1 MSKSTVTYS
10 ALRASEHRTD
20 VSFYEELA
28 HKILLTIGQLVD
40 FSVERK
46 VSIYAVKQRAGINF
60 SALAKIFD
68 NLKSKKYISIQL
80 SEPADVRREIGPED
94 VVVSLTHDGLSEILK
109 KLNA

>member
-1 MSKSTVTYS
+1 MRKSTVTYS

-20 VSFYEELA
+20 VSFYEEMA

-40 FSVERK
+40 FSLNRE

-60 SALAKIFD
+60 AALAKIFD
-68 NLKSKKYISIQL
+68 NLKSKKYISMQL
-80 SEPADVRREIGPED
+80 SGSANAGESIGPED

-109 KLNA
+109 KLND